1 LSDEA
6 SGRKVDTELAN
17 RLDSLFEEDDDQP
30 AGNAGEGA
38 DPLEELNS
46 LVMSIEW
53 EITDDLMGRFVAQVE
68 ALKQRYR
75 DDRILVMFLQLLG
88 SLGLYVKSNKGNA
101 HPTAFSLLNT
111 VYTSFASA
119 AVPGKISSSEKK
131 KLLYVELNKYKE
143 LKEQIGLA
151 RDPSKEHTLK
161 KAPTRD
167 DAASGRN
174 HANDHPQG
182 DAMLFDENPADQT
195 PAVPVTVP
203 QFEAAIDSIRQLIRE
218 EFQKLR
224 DALGQNNDS

>member
-17 RLDSLFEEDDDQP
+17 RLDSLFEEDEEQP

-68 ALKQRYR
+68 ALKQRYK

-119 AVPGKISSSEKK
+119 AAPGKISSSEKK

-151 RDPSKEHTLK
+151 RDPSKEHPLE
-161 KAPTRD
+161 KAPTRG
-167 DAASGRN
+167 DAASVRN
-174 HANDHPQG
+174 NTNDHR
-182 DAMLFDENPADQT
+182 MMT
-195 PAVPVTVP
+195 PCCSMKKPPIKQPVVTMP